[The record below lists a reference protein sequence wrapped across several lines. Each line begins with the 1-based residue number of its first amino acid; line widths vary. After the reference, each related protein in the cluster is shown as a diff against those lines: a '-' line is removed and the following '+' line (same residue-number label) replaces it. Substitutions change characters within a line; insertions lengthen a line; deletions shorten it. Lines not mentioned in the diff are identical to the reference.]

1 MTWSC
6 VQKTVRNLKKKKV
19 EIISESCKSA
29 GCRVNIQKPTM
40 FLHAN
45 KEKLE
50 TEIKVIFTISS
61 KCEIEI
67 NLPK

>member
-1 MTWSC
+1 M
-6 VQKTVRNLKKKKV
+6 QKTVRNLKKKKV

-29 GCRVNIQKPTM
+29 ECRVNIQKPTM